1 MIITWTINNLERQ
14 TSDGLVTVV
23 HWGASV
29 SEVSNDPEKPYGAS
43 IVNTQALERG
53 DSFVNY
59 DTLTEETVLG
69 WVWSK
74 VDKEAVEAALTA
86 QINAQK
92 APVVS
97 SGLPWSTG
105 E

>member
-1 MIITWTINNLERQ
+1 MTIAITWTINNLERQ

-23 HWGASV
+23 HWGASAV
-29 SEVSNDPEKPYGAS
+29 DGDYSAS

-92 APVVS
+92 APVS
-97 SGLPWSTG
+97 ANGLPWVT